1 MKLEE
6 ATRISIILLAA
17 GSSSRLGQ
25 SKQLVLVDGK
35 TLLVKSALAALES
48 GGERV
53 IVVLGANA
61 SAHKKAIESLP
72 VDFVINDEW
81 AKGMGNSLKKGLN
94 HLVSRY
100 PQTEAV
106 IIMVCDQPYLTGAH
120 LITLITTY
128 KKNRS
133 ELVASTYNQTLGVPA
148 LFNKSL
154 FDQLL
159 ELDDAQGARKII
171 QHYKGNIDKVPFVH
185 GEIDIDTPE
194 DLQNMLSNN

>member
-1 MKLEE
+1 MKTEE
-6 ATRISIILLAA
+6 AKIISIILLAA

-35 TLLVKSALAALES
+35 TLLAKSALAALES
-48 GGERV
+48 GVDRV

-72 VDFVINDEW
+72 VDFVINKEW

-94 HLVSRY
+94 HLISLY

-133 ELVASTYNQTLGVPA
+133 ELVASTYNQTIGVPA
-148 LFNKSL
+148 LFNRSL

-159 ELDDAQGARKII
+159 ELEDAQGARKII
-171 QHYKGNIDKVPFVH
+171 QHYKGNIDKIPLVH

-194 DLQNMLSNN
+194 DLQNMLSDH

>member
-1 MKLEE
+1 MKKEE

-17 GSSSRLGQ
+17 GASSRLGQ
-25 SKQLVLVDGK
+25 SKQLVLVNGK
-35 TLLVKSALAALES
+35 PLLAISALAALES
-48 GGERV
+48 GVDRV

-61 SAHKKAIESLP
+61 SAHKRAIETLP

-94 HLVSRY
+94 YLISLY

-106 IIMVCDQPYLTGAH
+106 IIMVCDQPYLTEAH

-133 ELVASTYNQTLGVPA
+133 ELVASTYNQTIGVPA
-148 LFNKSL
+148 LFNRSL

-159 ELDDAQGARKII
+159 ELEDSQGARKII
-171 QHYKGNIDKVPFVH
+171 QNYKGNIDKIPLVH

-194 DLQNMLSNN
+194 DLQNMLSDH